1 VPDPS
6 TNEPLDVATRAAL
19 TDPTVVSVFA
29 DLARLVHAGA
39 GTDAIHQAMVDAAP
53 LLVPGCHHASLM
65 VDDGG
70 RRYRTAA
77 SSDEVGAAVDA
88 LERELDEGPCVDAIE
103 SGAYQLDTDLTVD
116 PTWPRLAERVLAT
129 TPVRGCIGYRLMVD
143 RRKAGALNLFSDV
156 PGLLDVVSA
165 DAGALLASFA
175 SVALAGAADR
185 DLATTLGAGLQSN
198 REIGTA
204 IGLLMAA
211 HGISADAAFATLRAA
226 SSRMNR
232 KLADIA
238 REVVRTQGHPTP

>member
-88 LERELDEGPCVDAIE
+88 LERELDEGPC
-103 SGAYQLDTDLTVD
+103 DTDLTVD
-116 PTWPRLAERVLAT
+116 PTWPRLADRVLAT

-226 SSRMNR
+226 SSQMNR